1 MAQATLLIADRC
13 RIQVAEVEAM
23 DDEAFAE
30 MLARARWLEE
40 RRIDAARAAI
50 LLAVAAIFRK

>member
-1 MAQATLLIADRC
+1 
-13 RIQVAEVEAM
+13 M

-30 MLARARWLEE
+30 MLSRARWLEE